1 MPPLPVVSGDD
12 TRAALERAG
21 WTFERQRGSH
31 LVMSRRGRSS
41 IAIPRAR
48 ELPRGTLR
56 GIIRDAGLTVEE
68 FADLL
73 AR

>member
-1 MPPLPVVSGDD
+1 MPPLPIVSGDEV
-12 TRAALERAG
+12 RGALERAG
-21 WTFERQRGSH
+21 WAFERQRGSH
-31 LVMSRRGRSS
+31 MILTRPGRRS
-41 IAIPRAR
+41 IAIPRER

-68 FADLL
+68 IRTLL

>member
-1 MPPLPVVSGDD
+1 MPPLPVASGDEA
-12 TRAALERAG
+12 RGALERAG
-21 WTFERQRGSH
+21 WTFERQRGGH
-31 LVMSRRGRSS
+31 MVMSHPGRRS
-41 IAIPRAR
+41 IAIPRER

-68 FADLL
+68 FRTLL